1 MVEKNHDSKN
11 ILKND
16 KIESFNL
23 LTEYI
28 TQGIFNNKNSNRNK
42 YKISSRFKRLL
53 YIYKKRRK

>member
-42 YKISSRFKRLL
+42 YKISSRFKKLL
-53 YIYKKRRK
+53 YI

>member
-11 ILKND
+11 VLKND
-16 KIESFNL
+16 KIESFHL

-53 YIYKKRRK
+53 YIYKERRK

>member
-16 KIESFNL
+16 TIESFNL